1 MLCGPHF
8 PWHPDF
14 EDQLPGFPPASRPP
28 PCPSLWQALLPTS
41 SLEHWRSLLVPNH
54 DEYFS
59 CVSQALTLITSEA
72 ELSISHPS
80 PALPRP
86 DSCPSDAPAQERHHC
101 PQAAQARNL
110 WKGLVTS
117 LCLTRYLKSSP
128 RPALNISRLS
138 PSVHPQRHNSCLG
151 SWTHPVTRRPASL
164 PPSHRPFLQTA
175 DRMDFLKHKSV
186 HVPLLLAPLSG
197 LPLLSGLSLNPC
209 QGFQAFYS
217 RDDLPPAVML
227 FSWTR
232 AQLHCSYSLASGL
245 SLPCAPSIFL
255 PPTPTLQPGL
265 YLDPSCAFF
274 R

>member
-28 PCPSLWQALLPTS
+28 PCLSLWQALLPTS
-41 SLEHWRSLLVPNH
+41 SLEHCCSLLVPSH
-54 DEYFS
+54 DKYFS
-59 CVSQALTLITSEA
+59 CVSQALTLIMSEA
-72 ELSISHPS
+72 ELSISHPN

-117 LCLTRYLKSSP
+117 LSLTRYLKSLP
-128 RPALNISRLS
+128 RLALNISRLF
-138 PSVHPQRHNSCLG
+138 PSVHPQCHNSCLG
-151 SWTHPVTRRPASL
+151 SWMHPVTRPPASL
-164 PPSHRPFLQTA
+164 PSSHRPFLQTA

-186 HVPLLLAPLSG
+186 HITLLFAPLSG
-197 LPLLSGLSLNPC
+197 LPLLSGLGLNPC

-217 RDDLPPAVML
+217 WDDLHPAVML
-227 FSWTR
+227 LSWTT
-232 AQLHCSYSLASGL
+232 AQLHCSYARASGL
-245 SLPCAPSIFL
+245 SPPCASYIFL
-255 PPTPTLQPGL
+255 LPTPTPQPGP
-265 YLDPSCAFF
+265 YLDPSCAF